1 MGRKVDLSVEFE
13 AAIGAFKPTREG
25 KRDYRIMTR
34 LGALDVTLH
43 EADDQPWLA
52 AIWDDVEKAKAH
64 FGVKKVLPLLMEER
78 FNPYSGKWN
87 WHWQGFWPHG
97 IKARKADRIESGRKM
112 IAAFVGEVNKLV

>member
-1 MGRKVDLSVEFE
+1 MGKKVDLSVEFE

-52 AIWDDVEKAKAH
+52 AIWDDVEKARVH
-64 FGVKKVLPLLMEER
+64 FGVNKVLPQLDRL
-78 FNPYSGKWN
+78 NPYSGKWN
-87 WHWQGFWPHG
+87 WHWQGFWLHG
-97 IKARKADRIESGRKM
+97 IKACKADRIESGRKM
-112 IAAFVGEVNKLV
+112 IAAFAKEVKELV